1 MFNLSCILPSLEDAS
16 PLLNVNT
23 VHLLYILVLWH
34 PPFENCT
41 VMNLVA
47 IKSDRA
53 IKWQAKIGGLYL
65 SVLANW
71 TFQCFPEIKSNPSFI
86 SSFFACSFV
95 SLWQPGLVNAIFN
108 VKATIIDSKQKAHL
122 NYRAIEY
129 KTKTKSRQ
137 FISFANP
144 INFVFINMIILIKAK
159 ICPYLSL

>member
-1 MFNLSCILPSLEDAS
+1 MYIAKFGGRLSIAECKHSS
-16 PLLNVNT
+16 FV
-23 VHLLYILVLWH
+23 VYIGFMTPTFWKLHCYEFGCNKKWQSH
-34 PPFENCT
+34 Q
-41 VMNLVA
+41 
-47 IKSDRA
+47 
-53 IKWQAKIGGLYL
+53 WQAKIGGLYL